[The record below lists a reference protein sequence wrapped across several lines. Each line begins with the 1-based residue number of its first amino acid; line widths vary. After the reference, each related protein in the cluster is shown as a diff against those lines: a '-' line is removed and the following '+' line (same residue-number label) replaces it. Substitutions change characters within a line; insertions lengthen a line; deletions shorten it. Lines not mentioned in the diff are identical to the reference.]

1 MRLINTRS
9 MAVACMLGIGCG
21 EYEADQLAD
30 DTTTAEL
37 QQQRS
42 NDCNENV
49 TVYIGTY
56 TRGFA
61 CPPPAELGDP
71 CVSKGIY
78 RTTFDT
84 RSGSLTP
91 AVLAAE
97 ADNPSYLAV
106 RPDGDFLYSVNEVGD
121 FQGQNTGAVS
131 AYAIGHD
138 GQLRFINQLPSHGA
152 DPAHISVT
160 GSGRHVL
167 VANYTGGNVSSYVVG
182 HRGALSDGNTV
193 PDVGVPGPHPNQDA
207 AHAHFIVEGSIR
219 GLIYVADLGVDRVFL
234 YDLDGHTGH
243 LAPHAAQ
250 PFVTLAP
257 GSGPRHIAFH
267 PNQKF
272 LYTNNELAT
281 AASVFARNPR
291 DGSLSEP
298 PLQTVSTI
306 PLPFASRHDNAE
318 IQISADG
325 RFLYVSNRGH
335 DSITTFTV
343 NKKTGALTPIDN
355 TPSGGQEPRDFKIDP
370 SGKFLIVGHQ
380 ISDDVVVFRIDRH
393 TGKIA
398 QTATTIHVSKPVNF
412 AFLPRH

>member
-1 MRLINTRS
+1 MRLTNTLS
-9 MAVACMLGIGCG
+9 MAVVCTLGIGCG
-21 EYEADQLAD
+21 EHEAQPPVD
-30 DTTTAEL
+30 DTGAA
-37 QQQRS
+37 QQEQRS
-42 NDCNENV
+42 NDSDES

-61 CPPPAELGDP
+61 CPPPAELGEP

-78 RTTFDT
+78 RTTFDSRT
-84 RSGSLTP
+84 GALTP

-97 ADNPSYLAV
+97 ADNPSYLAI

-131 AYAIGHD
+131 AYAIGHR
-138 GQLRFINQLPSHGA
+138 GQLRFVNQLPSHGA

-160 GSGRHVL
+160 ASGRHVL

-182 HRGALSDGNTV
+182 HGGALSDGNTV

-267 PNQKF
+267 PNQRF

-281 AASVFARNPR
+281 AASVFARNPH
-291 DGSLSEP
+291 DGSLTEP

-318 IQISADG
+318 LQISADG

-335 DSITTFTV
+335 DSITTFSV
-343 NKKTGALTPIDN
+343 NRKTGALTPIDN
-355 TPSGGQEPRDFKIDP
+355 IPAGGKEPRDFKLDP

-380 ISDDVVVFRIDRH
+380 ISDTVVVFRLNRH
-393 TGKIA
+393 TGKPDHTGA
-398 QTATTIHVSKPVNF
+398 TIHVSKPVNF
-412 AFLPRH
+412 AFLPTHH